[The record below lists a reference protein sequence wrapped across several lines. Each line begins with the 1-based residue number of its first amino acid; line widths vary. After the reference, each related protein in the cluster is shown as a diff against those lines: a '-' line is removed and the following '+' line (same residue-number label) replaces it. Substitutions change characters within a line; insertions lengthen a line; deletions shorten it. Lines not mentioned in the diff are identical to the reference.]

1 MTIENKE
8 NIDSTNNE
16 AEEVIENQDEGTQD
30 ENQEENNQGKPQ
42 ETPEAKLARLK
53 RQTQQLE
60 KKLGLKDEP
69 KSSKSNEL
77 DYGQKAFL
85 TANGVKGTD
94 EFKLVQEVMA
104 NTGKSLEDVL
114 ESKYFLAELNEIREL
129 KASQN
134 ATPQGSKRSAQS
146 SRDTVDY
153 WLAKGEL
160 PPANEQEL
168 RRKVVNARIDK
179 ESKKG
184 VFYNS

>member
-1 MTIENKE
+1 MDTNEEKE
-8 NIDSTNNE
+8 VIDSQNNE
-16 AEEVIENQDEGTQD
+16 AEETNEETVEETQT
-30 ENQEENNQGKPQ
+30 EKPQ

-85 TANGVKGTD
+85 TANGIKGND
-94 EFKLVQEVMA
+94 EYKLVQEVIA

-134 ATPQGSKRSAQS
+134 ATPQGSKRSAQT